1 MNGLLGLPVIITS
14 KFILK
19 KPTVWHLIGNHYPP
33 QLVKL
38 IMPWASKITTEIV
51 LVAGAMR
58 SYYCISKKGKVIYE
72 PVDDTFIN
80 IKPKE
85 REFQQ
90 KKLRT
95 SLSIPKDHFI
105 LITVGNISPAKDYEC
120 LLYAIKDVNCKL
132 PVNLVIVGDASS
144 NNLSYFRYI
153 KKLVSQLQLEKC
165 VQFLGYRSDVREL
178 LLGSDLFVMSSLLE
192 GTPIAILEAMA
203 CGIPIVATNVGGIC
217 EEVIDDWN
225 GRLVS
230 AQDSISLSKAIF
242 SVLSSDENKK
252 KYIINGLEMIKN
264 RFSLVSCAEAHKQI
278 YNEVLEY

>member
-1 MNGLLGLPVIITS
+1 M
-14 KFILK
+14 
-19 KPTVWHLIGNHYPP
+19 
-33 QLVKL
+33 
-38 IMPWASKITTEIV
+38 
-51 LVAGAMR
+51 
-58 SYYCISKKGKVIYE
+58 
-72 PVDDTFIN
+72 
-80 IKPKE
+80 
-85 REFQQ
+85 
-90 KKLRT
+90 
-95 SLSIPKDHFI
+95 
-105 LITVGNISPAKDYEC
+105 
-120 LLYAIKDVNCKL
+120 
-132 PVNLVIVGDASS
+132 VIVGDASS

-217 EEVIDDWN
+217 EEIIDDWN